1 MEIVLIILILI
12 IVILAAVLIVLK
24 MTRGGGGRS
33 VVIRGGVDVD
43 TQKNG
48 SDSGSLFEG
57 TYDDG
62 RTYVITG
69 DSKQIYRIHLQN
81 LRTGE
86 RHLLQ
91 FRECAGIGR
100 AAQVKG
106 MESFLTISGDMRISG
121 CHCRLFASNR
131 QIYIE
136 DAGSKNHTSVNE
148 KRVTTPVP
156 LRMGDV
162 IRIGDTRLRVGF

>member
-1 MEIVLIILILI
+1 MEIVLIILVLI

-24 MTRGGGGRS
+24 MTRGGGVRL

-57 TYDDG
+57 TYDD
-62 RTYVITG
+62 
-69 DSKQIYRIHLQN
+69 
-81 LRTGE
+81 